1 MRPSSSKPDAVSNL
15 SLFTGV
21 FKVVPETLS
30 AVLMLLSVSAVSS
43 SSIPK
48 EEVTSATAWDKPF
61 VSANSGFL

>member
-1 MRPSSSKPDAVSNL
+1 MRPSSSKPDAESNS

-21 FKVVPETLS
+21 FKVVPDTLS

-48 EEVTSATAWDKPF
+48 EEETSAIT
-61 VSANSGFL
+61 

>member
-15 SLFTGV
+15 SLSIGV
-21 FKVVPETLS
+21 FKVVPDTLS

-48 EEVTSATAWDKPF
+48 EEETSATT
-61 VSANSGFL
+61 